1 MPSLNLSRTEMGA
14 DRFLLARVF
23 RQTLAVGLMLCAVCS
38 AMAQDRAGNDIA
50 GGDIAEKESAN
61 TELSVTQPTS
71 SDVLAPYVEA
81 ATKRWEK
88 EIRKYE
94 TLDEQTDDPA
104 DGILLIGSS
113 SIRRWDSAAEDL
125 SPFRVIPRGYGGAKY
140 SDLAVFAQRLITPH
154 DYRGVVIFVG
164 NDISGRETD
173 FTPEQVEPL
182 VRHVVRISREHR
194 PDAPVLLVEVTP
206 TRSRYDAWPKIRQLN
221 AMLRE
226 VCFTEPNVHFVATAE
241 TFLTHENQP
250 REDLFVE
257 DQLHLNEAGYDL
269 WGGLIRQRL
278 TDVFR
283 EQAHD

>member
-1 MPSLNLSRTEMGA
+1 MPSLNLSRTELGA
-14 DRFLLARVF
+14 DRFPIARVV
-23 RQTLAVGLMLCAVCS
+23 RQAMAVGLMLFAVCP

-61 TELSVTQPTS
+61 AELAVTQPS
-71 SDVLAPYVEA
+71 FSDLLAPYAEA
-81 ATKRWEK
+81 ATKRWETD
-88 EIRKYE
+88 IQKYE

-113 SIRRWDSAAEDL
+113 SIRRWDTAAEDL

-140 SDLAVFAQRLITPH
+140 SDLAVFAERLITPH

-173 FTPEQVEPL
+173 FTPAQVEPL

-241 TFLTHENQP
+241 TFLTHDNQP
-250 REDLFVE
+250 REDLFVD